1 MEGLIRVP
9 VEGGELAVY
18 DSGPAQA
25 PTVLLLHGITAS
37 ALSFVPVRRALS
49 PAIRTLTVDLRGRG
63 ESAELPG
70 PYGMTVH
77 VRDLIA
83 VLDHLEIER
92 VVVAGHSMG
101 ATIAARLAHDHPQ
114 RVSALVLID
123 GGLPLPAP
131 PDLDPDVVLEAI
143 IGPAIARLSMEFT
156 SVEDYF
162 EFWRRHPAVGPA
174 WSADVEAYLRYDLTG
189 RPPRL
194 RSRVSAEAVRVDGRD
209 LLVGTQL
216 PLEEVSV
223 PMWLLRAGRG
233 LLDEPGGLIPE
244 STATAAAATIPQLT
258 LTNLPDLNHYTVVL
272 GAGAE
277 AVAAAIE
284 EAAGMLGP

>member
-83 VLDHLEIER
+83 VLDHLEIEQ

-101 ATIAARLAHDHPQ
+101 ATIAARLAYDHPQ

-131 PDLDPDVVLEAI
+131 PALDPDVVLEAI
-143 IGPAIARLSMEFT
+143 IGPAIARLSMQFT

-162 EFWRRHPAVGPA
+162 EFWRRHPAVGPT
-174 WSADVEAYLRYDLTG
+174 WNADVEAYLRYDLTG

-244 STATAAAATIPQLT
+244 STATAAAAAIPHLT

>member
-70 PYGMTVH
+70 PYGIAVH

-101 ATIAARLAHDHPQ
+101 ATIAARLAYDHPQ

-244 STATAAAATIPQLT
+244 STATAAAAAIPHLT

-272 GAGAE
+272 GSGAE

>member
-1 MEGLIRVP
+1 VEGLIRVP

-83 VLDHLEIER
+83 VLDHLEIEQ

-101 ATIAARLAHDHPQ
+101 ATIAARLAYDHPQ

-131 PDLDPDVVLEAI
+131 PALDPDVVLEAI
-143 IGPAIARLSMEFT
+143 IGPAIARLSMQFT

-162 EFWRRHPAVGPA
+162 EFWRRHPAVGPT
-174 WSADVEAYLRYDLTG
+174 WNADVEAYLRYDLTG

-244 STATAAAATIPQLT
+244 STATAAAAAIPHLT

>member
-83 VLDHLEIER
+83 VLDHLEIEQ

-101 ATIAARLAHDHPQ
+101 ATIAARLAYDHPQ

-244 STATAAAATIPQLT
+244 STATAAAAAIPHLT